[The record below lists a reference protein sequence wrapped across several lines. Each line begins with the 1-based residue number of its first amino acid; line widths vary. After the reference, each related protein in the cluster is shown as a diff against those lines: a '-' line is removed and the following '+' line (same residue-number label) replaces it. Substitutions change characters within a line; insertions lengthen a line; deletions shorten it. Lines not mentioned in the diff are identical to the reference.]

1 MKMGSHQG
9 EQFYSIDLDG
19 TSEYFEK
26 CWKHTF
32 NGTYE
37 LAALQ
42 EDLDYVYSDFEAN
55 ILGLIVAF
63 MSITGTILNAFV
75 IFALLRNQEIRKEY
89 ITPSII
95 SIAITDLLFCVLC
108 LPVHSLSFFKHDMPI
123 NCKLFFAMGY
133 GPWFCSAWN
142 LLGVA
147 ILRLLVIG
155 SVKTNGSRGLFLRA
169 RKLVPISTWIVT
181 YLLMV
186 PTLSN
191 KYGTIDLECK
201 TMACKMISVD
211 EDGNTIPFGPEK
223 FFSGIIVVIG
233 IILIF
238 LNIALY
244 CQVRKKMEKFIVYG
258 EEQNNARAKKW
269 LEKERNI
276 GKMMGTVTILY
287 FLVYCLVVAVRLIY
301 PNAAIEKPWLTA
313 THYLIAWSIGF
324 IDPVVYILWRK
335 RYRDEIKRLLRRCYE
350 AISLK

>member
-1 MKMGSHQG
+1 MGSHQG

-19 TSEYFEK
+19 TSEYSK
-26 CWKHTF
+26 RCWKRTF

-37 LAALQ
+37 LAEHQ
-42 EDLDYVYSDFEAN
+42 EDLDYVYSDLEAN

-75 IFALLRNQEIRKEY
+75 IFVLLRNQEIRKEY

-95 SIAITDLLFCVLC
+95 SVAITDLLFCVLC

-123 NCKLFFAMGY
+123 DCKLFFAMGY
-133 GPWFCSAWN
+133 GTWFCSAWN

-186 PTLSN
+186 PTLSD
-191 KYGTIDLECK
+191 KYGTIDLEYK
-201 TMACKMISVD
+201 TMACKIISVD
-211 EDGNTIPFGPEK
+211 EDDKTIPFGPEK
-223 FFSGIIVVIG
+223 FFSVIVVIIG

-244 CQVRKKMEKFIVYG
+244 CQVKKKMEKFVIYG
-258 EEQNNARAKKW
+258 EEKNNASTK
-269 LEKERNI
+269 N
-276 GKMMGTVTILY
+276 G
-287 FLVYCLVVAVRLIY
+287 
-301 PNAAIEKPWLTA
+301 
-313 THYLIAWSIGF
+313 
-324 IDPVVYILWRK
+324 
-335 RYRDEIKRLLRRCYE
+335 
-350 AISLK
+350 